1 MLNLFNF
8 LKKEK
13 VWDFQ
18 GGIHPPEMKTQSNGT
33 PLSELPLPHR
43 FIIPL
48 KQHIGHEGEI
58 CVAPG
63 DKVLRGQPLTF
74 GTGRML
80 PVHAPT
86 SGVIEDIGQH
96 MTAHPSGLSELCIFL
111 TPDGDDR
118 WMPLDPLPDYR
129 QHPRADIVQRIHD
142 AGIAGLGGAGFPTAT
157 KLKGGLRGVKTLIIN
172 AAECEPYITA
182 DDRLMQDYAAE
193 VLEGSRILA
202 WVLQAEQVLIGI
214 EDNKPEAIAAL
225 KQALGSERDLQ
236 IRVIPTKYPSG
247 GAKQLTRILTGKE
260 VPHGGRSSDIGVLM
274 QNVGTAWAVKRA
286 IINGEP
292 ITERVVTL
300 TGEAIA
306 QPRNVWSRLGTPISH
321 LLHQVGFTPAPRQM
335 VIMGGPLMGFT
346 LPSLDVPVVKITNC
360 ILAPSASEMGNND
373 EEQSCIRCSAC
384 ADACPAKLL
393 PQQLYWYSQG
403 GDHDKARAHHID
415 DCIECGACAYVC
427 PSNIPLVQYYR
438 QEKAELRAIDLEAKR
453 TLEAKARFEARQA
466 RLEREKLAREAR
478 HEEAKQRVA
487 RTDTSELAAAKARV
501 KARQAAEPDEATL
514 EAQREARHAQA
525 RLRQA
530 EAQAETQPVT
540 RQTVDPRK
548 AAVEAAIARAKAKK
562 TVPVDAAD
570 NQAEASVDPRKAAVE
585 AAIARAKAKKAAQA
599 ENAVAPQAA
608 SDSAADAAPDAAAE
622 TDPRKAAVQ
631 AAIARAKAKKA
642 AQAENAE
649 APQAATDSAAEAAP
663 AAAETDPRKAAVQA
677 AIARAKAKKAAQAE
691 NAEAPQAATDS
702 AAEAAPDAAA
712 ETDPRKA
719 AVQAAIARAKA
730 KKAAQAESAEAPQA
744 ATDSAAEAVPDAAAE
759 TDPRK
764 AAVQAAIARAK
775 AKKAAQA
782 ESAEAPQAA
791 GDPVAEAA
799 PDAAAETDPRKA
811 AIQAAIARAK
821 AKKAAQA
828 ENAEAPQAATDSA
841 AEAAPDAAAETDPRK
856 AAVQAAIAR
865 AKAKKAAQA
874 ESEADAASRDAAVL
888 ATAAHFAVD
897 KAEQAQEQANNANA
911 EPEQA
916 PELNQPDDARKA
928 AIAAAIARAKARKA
942 QSSTTLE
949 D

>member
-86 SGVIEDIGQH
+86 SGVIDDIGQH

-118 WMPLDPLPDYR
+118 WIPLDPLPDYR

-142 AGIAGLGGAGFPTAT
+142 AGVAGLGGAGFPTAT

-202 WVLQAEQVLIGI
+202 WVLQAERVLIGI

-225 KQALGSERDLQ
+225 KQALGNERDLH

-247 GAKQLTRILTGKE
+247 GAKQLTRILTGME
-260 VPHGGRSSDIGVLM
+260 VPHGGRSTDIGVLM

-300 TGEAIA
+300 TGESIA

-321 LLHQVGFTPAPRQM
+321 LLHHVGFTPAPRQM

-360 ILAPSASEMGNND
+360 ILAPSPSEMGNND

-393 PQQLYWYSQG
+393 PQQLYWFSQG
-403 GDHDKARAHHID
+403 GDHDKARSHHID

-466 RLEREKLAREAR
+466 RLEREKQAREAR

-548 AAVEAAIARAKAKK
+548 AAVEAAIARAKVKK
-562 TVPVDAAD
+562 VSPVDAVETV
-570 NQAEASVDPRKAAVE
+570 AEASVDPRKAAVE
-585 AAIARAKAKKAAQA
+585 AAVARAKAKKAAQA
-599 ENAVAPQAA
+599 EAAAPADTA
-608 SDSAADAAPDAAAE
+608 NVSDAAPDAAAE

-642 AQAENAE
+642 AQAE
-649 APQAATDSAAEAAP
+649 AATPADTANVSEVAP
-663 AAAETDPRKAAVQA
+663 DAAAETDPRKAAVQA

-691 NAEAPQAATDS
+691 AATPADTANVSEVAPDAAAETDPRKAAVQAAIARAKAKKAAQAEAAAPDDTAS
-702 AAEAAPDAAA
+702 FSEAAPDAAA

-730 KKAAQAESAEAPQA
+730 KKAAQAEGAD
-744 ATDSAAEAVPDAAAE
+744 ATTLADTVSV
-759 TDPRK
+759 T
-764 AAVQAAIARAK
+764 
-775 AKKAAQA
+775 
-782 ESAEAPQAA
+782 
-791 GDPVAEAA
+791 EAA
-799 PDAAAETDPRKA
+799 PDAPAETDPRKA

-828 ENAEAPQAATDSA
+828 END
-841 AEAAPDAAAETDPRK
+841 AET
-856 AAVQAAIAR
+856 
-865 AKAKKAAQA
+865 
-874 ESEADAASRDAAVL
+874 ASRDAAAV
-888 ATAAHFAVD
+888 ATAAHFAVE
-897 KAEQAQEQANNANA
+897 KAEEAQEQANNANA

-942 QSSTTLE
+942 QSSKTLE

>member
-393 PQQLYWYSQG
+393 PQQLYWFSQG

-562 TVPVDAAD
+562 TVPVDAAN

-599 ENAVAPQAA
+599 ENAEAPQAA
-608 SDSAADAAPDAAAE
+608 IDGAADAAPD
-622 TDPRKAAVQ
+622 
-631 AAIARAKAKKA
+631 
-642 AQAENAE
+642 
-649 APQAATDSAAEAAP
+649 

-782 ESAEAPQAA
+782 ENAVAPQAA
-791 GDPVAEAA
+791 TDSAAEAA

-811 AIQAAIARAK
+811 AVQAAIARAK
-821 AKKAAQA
+821 AKKAVQA
-828 ENAEAPQAATDSA
+828 ENAEAPQAATDSP

-874 ESEADAASRDAAVL
+874 ESEADAASRDAAAL

>member
-1 MLNLFNF
+1 MLNLLNF
-8 LKKEK
+8 FKKDK

-58 CVAPG
+58 CVSPG

-74 GTGRML
+74 GQGRML

-86 SGVIEDIGQH
+86 SGVIDDIGQH
-96 MTAHPSGLSELCIFL
+96 MTAHPSGLSELCIFM
-111 TPDGDDR
+111 TPDGEDR
-118 WMPLDPLPDYR
+118 WMPLDPLPNYR
-129 QHPRADIVQRIHD
+129 QHERADIVQRIHD
-142 AGIAGLGGAGFPTAT
+142 AGVAGLGGAGFPTAT
-157 KLKGGLRGVKTLIIN
+157 KLKGGLRGIKTLIIN

-202 WVLQAEQVLIGI
+202 WTLQAERVLIGI

-225 KQALGSERDLQ
+225 KNALGSERDLE

-247 GAKQLTRILTGKE
+247 GAKQLTQILTGKE
-260 VPHGGRSSDIGVLM
+260 VPHGGRSTDIGVLM

-286 IINGEP
+286 IIDGEP

-321 LLHQVGFTPAPRQM
+321 LLHQVGFRPAPQQM

-360 ILAPSASEMGNND
+360 ILAPSSHEMGNND

-478 HEEAKQRVA
+478 HVDAKQRAA
-487 RTDTSELAAAKARV
+487 RSDNAEFAAAKARV
-501 KARQAAEPDEATL
+501 KAKQDAEVDDATL

-530 EAQAETQPVT
+530 ETQAETQALSRQVT
-540 RQTVDPRK
+540 DPRK

-562 TVPVDAAD
+562 ASAP
-570 NQAEASVDPRKAAVE
+570 AEAVEIQMEPAADPRKAAVE
-585 AAIARAKAKKAAQA
+585 AAIARAKAKKAA
-599 ENAVAPQAA
+599 
-608 SDSAADAAPDAAAE
+608 AADAPAETAAE
-622 TDPRKAAVQ
+622 PVADAPEDPRKAAVA

-642 AQAENAE
+642 AAASTAADNA
-649 APQAATDSAAEAAP
+649 AAEARQDARDT
-663 AAAETDPRKAAVQA
+663 AEMAH
-677 AIARAKAKKAAQAE
+677 IARTQVE
-691 NAEAPQAATDS
+691 D
-702 AAEAAPDAAA
+702 
-712 ETDPRKA
+712 
-719 AVQAAIARAKA
+719 
-730 KKAAQAESAEAPQA
+730 
-744 ATDSAAEAVPDAAAE
+744 
-759 TDPRK
+759 
-764 AAVQAAIARAK
+764 
-775 AKKAAQA
+775 
-782 ESAEAPQAA
+782 
-791 GDPVAEAA
+791 
-799 PDAAAETDPRKA
+799 
-811 AIQAAIARAK
+811 
-821 AKKAAQA
+821 
-828 ENAEAPQAATDSA
+828 
-841 AEAAPDAAAETDPRK
+841 
-856 AAVQAAIAR
+856 
-865 AKAKKAAQA
+865 
-874 ESEADAASRDAAVL
+874 
-888 ATAAHFAVD
+888 
-897 KAEQAQEQANNANA
+897 AEQAEEQANSAYA

-916 PELNQPDDARKA
+916 PELNQPEDARKA

-942 QSSTTLE
+942 QSTSTLE
-949 D
+949 E

>member
-1 MLNLFNF
+1 MLNLLNF
-8 LKKEK
+8 FKKEK
-13 VWDFQ
+13 TWDFQ

-33 PLSELPLPHR
+33 PLAELPLPHR

-58 CVAPG
+58 CVSPG
-63 DKVLRGQPLTF
+63 DRVLRGQPLTF
-74 GTGRML
+74 GQGKML

-86 SGVIEDIGQH
+86 SGVIEDIAQH

-111 TPDGDDR
+111 TPDGEDR
-118 WMPLDPLPDYR
+118 WMPLEPLPDYR
-129 QHPRADIVQRIHD
+129 QHERAVILKRIHD

-202 WVLQAEQVLIGI
+202 WVLQADRVLIGI

-225 KQALGSERDLQ
+225 KQALGGERDLQ

-247 GAKQLTRILTGKE
+247 GAKQLTKILTGME
-260 VPHGGRSSDIGVLM
+260 VPHGGRSTDIGVLM

-321 LLHQVGFTPAPRQM
+321 LLHQVGFHPSPRQM

-360 ILAPSASEMGNND
+360 ILAPSSTEMGND
-373 EEQSCIRCSAC
+373 EQEQSCIRCSAC

-393 PQQLYWYSQG
+393 PQQLYWYSKG

-466 RLEREKLAREAR
+466 RLEREKQAREAR
-478 HEEAKQRVA
+478 HAEAKQRVA
-487 RTDTSELAAAKARV
+487 RSDSAELAAAQARAKA
-501 KARQAAEPDEATL
+501 KPGGNEEAV
-514 EAQREARHAQA
+514 AEARHAQA

-530 EAQAETQPVT
+530 EAQSETQALS
-540 RQTVDPRK
+540 RQTTDPRK

-562 TVPVDAAD
+562 SAVPDASEEV
-570 NQAEASVDPRKAAVE
+570 AEDPRKAAV
-585 AAIARAKAKKAAQA
+585 AAAVERAKAKKAAQA
-599 ENAVAPQAA
+599 ASAEGTEDVQPAP
-608 SDSAADAAPDAAAE
+608 PE
-622 TDPRKAAVQ
+622 DPRKAAV
-631 AAIARAKAKKA
+631 AAAVERAKAKKA
-642 AQAENAE
+642 AQA
-649 APQAATDSAAEAAP
+649 
-663 AAAETDPRKAAVQA
+663 AAADGTEDVQPAPPEDPRKAAVAAAVERARAKKAAQA
-677 AIARAKAKKAAQAE
+677 AVTESTEDVQPAPPEDPRKAAVAAAVERAKAKKAAAALARAEDASHDAALAATEAHRDVEQAE
-691 NAEAPQAATDS
+691 M
-702 AAEAAPDAAA
+702 
-712 ETDPRKA
+712 
-719 AVQAAIARAKA
+719 
-730 KKAAQAESAEAPQA
+730 
-744 ATDSAAEAVPDAAAE
+744 
-759 TDPRK
+759 
-764 AAVQAAIARAK
+764 
-775 AKKAAQA
+775 
-782 ESAEAPQAA
+782 
-791 GDPVAEAA
+791 
-799 PDAAAETDPRKA
+799 
-811 AIQAAIARAK
+811 
-821 AKKAAQA
+821 
-828 ENAEAPQAATDSA
+828 
-841 AEAAPDAAAETDPRK
+841 
-856 AAVQAAIAR
+856 
-865 AKAKKAAQA
+865 
-874 ESEADAASRDAAVL
+874 
-888 ATAAHFAVD
+888 
-897 KAEQAQEQANNANA
+897 AQEQANNANA
-911 EPEQA
+911 EAEQA
-916 PELNQPDDARKA
+916 PELEHPTDARKA
-928 AIAAAIARAKARKA
+928 AIAAAIERAKARKA
-942 QSSTTLE
+942 QSTLTPE

>member
-1 MLNLFNF
+1 MLNLLNF
-8 LKKEK
+8 FKKEK
-13 VWDFQ
+13 TWDFQ

-33 PLSELPLPHR
+33 PLAELPLPHR

-58 CVAPG
+58 CVSPG
-63 DKVLRGQPLTF
+63 DRVLRGQPLTF
-74 GTGRML
+74 GQGRML

-86 SGVIEDIGQH
+86 SGVIEDIAQH

-111 TPDGDDR
+111 TPDGEDR
-118 WMPLDPLPDYR
+118 WMPLEPLPDYR
-129 QHPRADIVQRIHD
+129 QHERAVILKRIHD

-202 WVLQAEQVLIGI
+202 WVLQADRVLIGI

-225 KQALGSERDLQ
+225 KQALGGERDLQ

-247 GAKQLTRILTGKE
+247 GAKQLTKILTGME
-260 VPHGGRSSDIGVLM
+260 VPHGGRSTDIGVLM

-321 LLHQVGFTPAPRQM
+321 LLHQVGFHPSPRQM

-360 ILAPSASEMGNND
+360 ILAPSSTEMGND
-373 EEQSCIRCSAC
+373 EQEQSCIRCSAC

-393 PQQLYWYSQG
+393 PQQLYWYSKG

-466 RLEREKLAREAR
+466 RLEREKQAREAR
-478 HEEAKQRVA
+478 HAEAKQRVA
-487 RTDTSELAAAKARV
+487 RSDSAELAAAQARAKA
-501 KARQAAEPDEATL
+501 KPGGNEEAV
-514 EAQREARHAQA
+514 AEARHAQA

-530 EAQAETQPVT
+530 EAQSETQALS
-540 RQTVDPRK
+540 RQTTDPRK

-562 TVPVDAAD
+562 SAVPDASEEV
-570 NQAEASVDPRKAAVE
+570 AEDPRKAAV
-585 AAIARAKAKKAAQA
+585 AAAVERAKAKKAAQA
-599 ENAVAPQAA
+599 ASAEGTEDVQPAP
-608 SDSAADAAPDAAAE
+608 PE
-622 TDPRKAAVQ
+622 HPRKAAV
-631 AAIARAKAKKA
+631 AAAVERAKAKKA
-642 AQAENAE
+642 AQA
-649 APQAATDSAAEAAP
+649 
-663 AAAETDPRKAAVQA
+663 AAADGTEDVQPAPPEDPRKAAVA
-677 AIARAKAKKAAQAE
+677 AAVERAKAKKAAQAAV
-691 NAEAPQAATDS
+691 AESTEDVQPAPP
-702 AAEAAPDAAA
+702 E
-712 ETDPRKA
+712 DPRKA
-719 AVQAAIARAKA
+719 AVAAAVERAKA
-730 KKAAQAESAEAPQA
+730 KKAAAALARAEDASHDAALAATEAHRDVEQAEM
-744 ATDSAAEAVPDAAAE
+744 
-759 TDPRK
+759 
-764 AAVQAAIARAK
+764 
-775 AKKAAQA
+775 
-782 ESAEAPQAA
+782 
-791 GDPVAEAA
+791 
-799 PDAAAETDPRKA
+799 
-811 AIQAAIARAK
+811 
-821 AKKAAQA
+821 
-828 ENAEAPQAATDSA
+828 
-841 AEAAPDAAAETDPRK
+841 
-856 AAVQAAIAR
+856 
-865 AKAKKAAQA
+865 
-874 ESEADAASRDAAVL
+874 
-888 ATAAHFAVD
+888 
-897 KAEQAQEQANNANA
+897 AQEQANNANA
-911 EPEQA
+911 EAEQA
-916 PELNQPDDARKA
+916 PELEHPTDARKA
-928 AIAAAIARAKARKA
+928 AIAAAIERAKARKA
-942 QSSTTLE
+942 QSTLTPE

>member
-33 PLSELPLPHR
+33 PLSELPLPDR
-43 FIIPL
+43 FVIPL

-86 SGVIEDIGQH
+86 SGVIDAIGQH
-96 MTAHPSGLSELCIFL
+96 MTAHPSGLSELCIFM
-111 TPDGDDR
+111 TPDGEDR
-118 WMPLDPLPDYR
+118 WVPLDPLPDYR

-142 AGIAGLGGAGFPTAT
+142 AGVAGLGGAGFPTAT

-193 VLEGSRILA
+193 VLEGSRILG
-202 WVLQAEQVLIGI
+202 WVLQAERVLIGI

-260 VPHGGRSSDIGVLM
+260 VPHGGRSTDIGVLM

-393 PQQLYWYSQG
+393 PQQLYWFSQG

-466 RLEREKLAREAR
+466 RLEREKQAREAR

-487 RTDTSELAAAKARV
+487 RTDNGELAAAKARV
-501 KARQAAEPDEATL
+501 NARPAAQPDEATL

-540 RQTVDPRK
+540 RQT
-548 AAVEAAIARAKAKK
+548 
-562 TVPVDAAD
+562 T
-570 NQAEASVDPRKAAVE
+570 DPRKAAVE
-585 AAIARAKAKKAAQA
+585 AAIARAKAKKAAQPEA
-599 ENAVAPQAA
+599 ETLQPAAEVTPDVPAETDPRKAAVQAA
-608 SDSAADAAPDAAAE
+608 IARAKAKKAAQADNAEASTQAVTDSAADAPAETDPRKAAVQAAIARAKAKKAAQADNAEASTQAVTDSAADAPAETDPRKAAVQAAIARAKAKKAAQADNTEASTQAVTDSAADAPAE

-649 APQAATDSAAEAAP
+649 ASTQAVTDGTADAP
-663 AAAETDPRKAAVQA
+663 AETDPRKAAVQA
-677 AIARAKAKKAAQAE
+677 AIARAKAKKAAQAQH
-691 NAEAPQAATDS
+691 AEPATPATDS
-702 AAEAAPDAAA
+702 APEPS
-712 ETDPRKA
+712 
-719 AVQAAIARAKA
+719 
-730 KKAAQAESAEAPQA
+730 QAEQ
-744 ATDSAAEAVPDAAAE
+744 
-759 TDPRK
+759 
-764 AAVQAAIARAK
+764 
-775 AKKAAQA
+775 
-782 ESAEAPQAA
+782 
-791 GDPVAEAA
+791 
-799 PDAAAETDPRKA
+799 
-811 AIQAAIARAK
+811 
-821 AKKAAQA
+821 
-828 ENAEAPQAATDSA
+828 
-841 AEAAPDAAAETDPRK
+841 
-856 AAVQAAIAR
+856 
-865 AKAKKAAQA
+865 
-874 ESEADAASRDAAVL
+874 EADAASRDAAAL
-888 ATAAHFAVD
+888 ATAAHFAVE

>member
-8 LKKEK
+8 LKKDK

-225 KQALGSERDLQ
+225 KQALGSERDLH

-321 LLHQVGFTPAPRQM
+321 LLHHVGFTPAPRQM

-466 RLEREKLAREAR
+466 RLEREKQAREAR

-570 NQAEASVDPRKAAVE
+570 NQTEASVDPRKSAVE

-599 ENAVAPQAA
+599 EGTEAPQAA
-608 SDSAADAAPDAAAE
+608 TDSAADAAPDAAAE
-622 TDPRKAAVQ
+622 SDPRKAAVQ

-642 AQAENAE
+642 AQVENAE
-649 APQAATDSAAEAAP
+649 APKAAGDKTAEAATDAAAETDPRKAAVQAAITRAKAKKAAQAESAEEPQAAGDNAAEAAP

-691 NAEAPQAATDS
+691 NAEAQAAGDS

-712 ETDPRKA
+712 DTDPRKA
-719 AVQAAIARAKA
+719 AVQAAIARAK
-730 KKAAQAESAEAPQA
+730 E
-744 ATDSAAEAVPDAAAE
+744 
-759 TDPRK
+759 
-764 AAVQAAIARAK
+764 
-775 AKKAAQA
+775 
-782 ESAEAPQAA
+782 
-791 GDPVAEAA
+791 
-799 PDAAAETDPRKA
+799 
-811 AIQAAIARAK
+811 
-821 AKKAAQA
+821 
-828 ENAEAPQAATDSA
+828 
-841 AEAAPDAAAETDPRK
+841 
-856 AAVQAAIAR
+856 
-865 AKAKKAAQA
+865 KKAAQA
-874 ESEADAASRDAAVL
+874 ESEADAASRDAAAL

>member
-129 QHPRADIVQRIHD
+129 QHARADIVQRIHD

-225 KQALGSERDLQ
+225 KQALGSERNLH

-466 RLEREKLAREAR
+466 RLEREKQAREAR

-501 KARQAAEPDEATL
+501 KARQTAEPDEATL

-562 TVPVDAAD
+562 TVPVEAAD

-599 ENAVAPQAA
+599 EGTEAPQAA
-608 SDSAADAAPDAAAE
+608 TDSAAEAVPDAAAESDPRKAAVQAAIARAKAKKAAQAEAAEAPQAAGDKTAEAAPDAVAESDPRKAAVQAAIARAKAKKAAQAEAAEAPQAAGDSAAEAAPDAAAE

-649 APQAATDSAAEAAP
+649 APKAAGDKTAEAA
-663 AAAETDPRKAAVQA
+663 T
-677 AIARAKAKKAAQAE
+677 
-691 NAEAPQAATDS
+691 
-702 AAEAAPDAAA
+702 
-712 ETDPRKA
+712 
-719 AVQAAIARAKA
+719 
-730 KKAAQAESAEAPQA
+730 
-744 ATDSAAEAVPDAAAE
+744 
-759 TDPRK
+759 
-764 AAVQAAIARAK
+764 
-775 AKKAAQA
+775 
-782 ESAEAPQAA
+782 
-791 GDPVAEAA
+791 
-799 PDAAAETDPRKA
+799 
-811 AIQAAIARAK
+811 
-821 AKKAAQA
+821 
-828 ENAEAPQAATDSA
+828 
-841 AEAAPDAAAETDPRK
+841 DAAAETDPRK

-874 ESEADAASRDAAVL
+874 ESEADAASRDAAAL

>member
-129 QHPRADIVQRIHD
+129 LHPRADIVQRIHD

-346 LPSLDVPVVKITNC
+346 LPSLVVPVVKITNC

-466 RLEREKLAREAR
+466 RLEREKQAREAR

-501 KARQAAEPDEATL
+501 KARQVAEPDEATL

-570 NQAEASVDPRKAAVE
+570 NQAEASVDPRKAAVQ

-599 ENAVAPQAA
+599 EAAEAPQAA
-608 SDSAADAAPDAAAE
+608 GDTAADEAPDAAAETDPRKAAVQAAIARAKAKKAAQAEAAEAPQAAGDSAADAAPDAAAE

-642 AQAENAE
+642 AQAEAAE
-649 APQAATDSAAEAAP
+649 APQAAGDTAA
-663 AAAETDPRKAAVQA
+663 D
-677 AIARAKAKKAAQAE
+677 
-691 NAEAPQAATDS
+691 
-702 AAEAAPDAAA
+702 AAPDAAA

-730 KKAAQAESAEAPQA
+730 KKAAQAEA
-744 ATDSAAEAVPDAAAE
+744 
-759 TDPRK
+759 
-764 AAVQAAIARAK
+764 
-775 AKKAAQA
+775 
-782 ESAEAPQAA
+782 AEAPQAA
-791 GDPVAEAA
+791 GD
-799 PDAAAETDPRKA
+799 
-811 AIQAAIARAK
+811 
-821 AKKAAQA
+821 
-828 ENAEAPQAATDSA
+828 SA
-841 AEAAPDAAAETDPRK
+841 ADAAPDAAAETDPRK

-874 ESEADAASRDAAVL
+874 ESEADAASRDAAAL

>member
-1 MLNLFNF
+1 MLNLLNF
-8 LKKEK
+8 FKKDK
-13 VWDFQ
+13 IWDFD

-86 SGVIEDIGQH
+86 SGTIEGIGQH

-111 TPDGDDR
+111 TPDGEDR

-129 QHPRADIVQRIHD
+129 QHSRADIVQRIHD

-202 WVLQAEQVLIGI
+202 WVLQAERVLIGI

-225 KQALGSERDLQ
+225 KQALGGERDLQ

-247 GAKQLTRILTGKE
+247 GAKQLTRILTGME
-260 VPHGGRSSDIGVLM
+260 VPHGGRSTDIGVLM

-321 LLHQVGFTPAPRQM
+321 LLHQVGFRPGPRQM

-360 ILAPSASEMGNND
+360 ILAPSGSEMGNND

-466 RLEREKLAREAR
+466 RLEREKQAREAR

-487 RTDTSELAAAKARV
+487 RSDNSELAAAKARAT
-501 KARQAAEPDEATL
+501 ARRAEPDEATA

-530 EAQAETQPVT
+530 EAQAETQPLT
-540 RQTVDPRK
+540 RQTTDPRK

-562 TVPVDAAD
+562 MTP
-570 NQAEASVDPRKAAVE
+570 AEAEVSEDAEVDPRKAAVE
-585 AAIARAKAKKAAQA
+585 AAVARAKAKKAAQAENAADAEPQTAAAEPAAEAEDPRKAAVQAAIARAKAKKAAQA
-599 ENAVAPQAA
+599 E
-608 SDSAADAAPDAAAE
+608 STADAEPYTVADAEPAAE
-622 TDPRKAAVQ
+622 TDDPRKAAVQ

-642 AQAENAE
+642 AQAENAADAE
-649 APQAATDSAAEAAP
+649 PQTAAEPAAEAEDPRKAAVQAAIARAKAKKAAQAASAADAEP
-663 AAAETDPRKAAVQA
+663 QTVAGAEPAAETEDPRKAAVQA

-691 NAEAPQAATDS
+691 NAADAEPQTAAEP
-702 AAEAAPDAAA
+702 AAEA
-712 ETDPRKA
+712 EDPRKA

-730 KKAAQAESAEAPQA
+730 KKAQAQA
-744 ATDSAAEAVPDAAAE
+744 AAAE
-759 TDPRK
+759 
-764 AAVQAAIARAK
+764 
-775 AKKAAQA
+775 
-782 ESAEAPQAA
+782 E
-791 GDPVAEAA
+791 
-799 PDAAAETDPRKA
+799 
-811 AIQAAIARAK
+811 
-821 AKKAAQA
+821 
-828 ENAEAPQAATDSA
+828 
-841 AEAAPDAAAETDPRK
+841 
-856 AAVQAAIAR
+856 
-865 AKAKKAAQA
+865 
-874 ESEADAASRDAAVL
+874 ASRDAAVA
-888 ATAAHFAVD
+888 ATAAHHAVE

-928 AIAAAIARAKARKA
+928 AIATAIARAKARKA

>member
-225 KQALGSERDLQ
+225 KQALGSERDLH

-466 RLEREKLAREAR
+466 RLEREKQAREAR

-501 KARQAAEPDEATL
+501 KARQTAEPDEATL

-570 NQAEASVDPRKAAVE
+570 NQAEASVDPRKSAVE

-599 ENAVAPQAA
+599 ENAEAPQAATDSAADAAPDAAAESDPRKAAVQAAIARAKAKKAAQAEGAEAPQAATDSAADAAPDAAAESDPRKAAVEAAIARAKAKKAAQAEGAEAPQAA
-608 SDSAADAAPDAAAE
+608 SDTVAEAAPDAAAE

-649 APQAATDSAAEAAP
+649 AQAAGDSAAEAAP

-691 NAEAPQAATDS
+691 NAEA
-702 AAEAAPDAAA
+702 
-712 ETDPRKA
+712 
-719 AVQAAIARAKA
+719 
-730 KKAAQAESAEAPQA
+730 
-744 ATDSAAEAVPDAAAE
+744 
-759 TDPRK
+759 
-764 AAVQAAIARAK
+764 
-775 AKKAAQA
+775 
-782 ESAEAPQAA
+782 QAA
-791 GDPVAEAA
+791 G
-799 PDAAAETDPRKA
+799 
-811 AIQAAIARAK
+811 
-821 AKKAAQA
+821 
-828 ENAEAPQAATDSA
+828 DSA

-874 ESEADAASRDAAVL
+874 ESEADAASRDAAAL

>member
-225 KQALGSERDLQ
+225 KQALGSERDLH

-260 VPHGGRSSDIGVLM
+260 VPYGGRSSDIGVLM

-466 RLEREKLAREAR
+466 RLEREKQAREAR

-562 TVPVDAAD
+562 TVPVEAAD
-570 NQAEASVDPRKAAVE
+570 NQAEASVDPRKSAVE
-585 AAIARAKAKKAAQA
+585 AAIARAKAKKAAQT
-599 ENAVAPQAA
+599 ENAEAPQAA
-608 SDSAADAAPDAAAE
+608 TDSAADAAAE
-622 TDPRKAAVQ
+622 SDPRKAAVQ

-642 AQAENAE
+642 AQAEAAE
-649 APQAATDSAAEAAP
+649 APQAAG
-663 AAAETDPRKAAVQA
+663 
-677 AIARAKAKKAAQAE
+677 
-691 NAEAPQAATDS
+691 DS

-712 ETDPRKA
+712 E
-719 AVQAAIARAKA
+719 I
-730 KKAAQAESAEAPQA
+730 
-744 ATDSAAEAVPDAAAE
+744 
-759 TDPRK
+759 
-764 AAVQAAIARAK
+764 
-775 AKKAAQA
+775 
-782 ESAEAPQAA
+782 
-791 GDPVAEAA
+791 
-799 PDAAAETDPRKA
+799 
-811 AIQAAIARAK
+811 
-821 AKKAAQA
+821 
-828 ENAEAPQAATDSA
+828 
-841 AEAAPDAAAETDPRK
+841 DPRK

-874 ESEADAASRDAAVL
+874 ESEADAASRDAAAL

>member
-360 ILAPSASEMGNND
+360 ILAPSASEMANND

-393 PQQLYWYSQG
+393 PQQLYWFSQG
-403 GDHDKARAHHID
+403 GDHDKARAHNID

-466 RLEREKLAREAR
+466 RLEREKQAREAR

-562 TVPVDAAD
+562 TVPVDAAN

-608 SDSAADAAPDAAAE
+608 TDSAADAAAE

-642 AQAENAE
+642 AQAESAE
-649 APQAATDSAAEAAP
+649 APQAATDSAAEAVP
-663 AAAETDPRKAAVQA
+663 DAAAETDPRKAAVQA

-744 ATDSAAEAVPDAAAE
+744 A
-759 TDPRK
+759 
-764 AAVQAAIARAK
+764 
-775 AKKAAQA
+775 
-782 ESAEAPQAA
+782 

-828 ENAEAPQAATDSA
+828 E
-841 AEAAPDAAAETDPRK
+841 
-856 AAVQAAIAR
+856 
-865 AKAKKAAQA
+865 
-874 ESEADAASRDAAVL
+874 SEADAASRDAAAL